1 MSIYINATVDE
12 RPGVI
17 DETTAG
23 ATAEERNGEVNNVA
37 TGRVDDEDD
46 ENVGVAADCDWRCCT
61 QCE

>member
-46 ENVGVAADCDWRCCT
+46 ENVGATADCGG
-61 QCE
+61 

>member
-12 RPGVI
+12 SAGVV
-17 DETTAG
+17 DEVTAG

-46 ENVGVAADCDWRCCT
+46 ENVGATADCGG
-61 QCE
+61 